1 MWLLN
6 ASASSIGRLFNLSL
20 ATEGDEIHSEEE
32 LILIANQSFIKG
44 EINEKEYEYLNNV
57 FEFDD
62 LIAKDIMVSR
72 LDMETIP
79 VDVSIEEALKF
90 AIKKGHTRF
99 PIIAKTKDDILGY
112 VTLQNL
118 IKEYLTAPGQEIK
131 KIMQEPII
139 FIDTIPVKLLLS
151 EMQKEHK
158 HFAILLDEYGGTSG
172 LVTIEDILE
181 ELVGDIQDE
190 EDHEKELV
198 IKLSPTTYQVDGKLL
213 LSEFEELFNIDLAQ
227 NNLSKTISG
236 FITNYSLEQNEPLE
250 VGQTFEFDNLKI
262 TIIEMD
268 KITPHILEVKRV

>member
-6 ASASSIGRLFNLSL
+6 ASASSIGKLFNLSL

>member
-1 MWLLN
+1 VWLLN
-6 ASASSIGRLFNLSL
+6 ASASSIGKLFNLSL

-198 IKLSPTTYQVDGKLL
+198 VKLSPTTYQVDGKLL

>member
-6 ASASSIGRLFNLSL
+6 ASASSIGKLFNLSL

-236 FITNYSLEQNEPLE
+236 FITNYSLEQNDPLE